1 MKRLSRLVSLS
12 CFSIFVSACG
22 SNDSQQDLV
31 NFINE
36 NKQRPPGVVEEPP
49 KIAAYEVF
57 TYDAYQL
64 RSPFEQ
70 PVAIV
75 NETIVSPSSNVKP
88 DLIRQQERLE
98 QYDLIN
104 LEMVGTLERN
114 GVLWALISDSDGGIE
129 RVRVGNHL
137 GTNYGRISN
146 ITRDRIDIVEIVA
159 SGEAWLERPN
169 LLQLRSSGE

>member
-1 MKRLSRLVSLS
+1 MKRLSRLISLS
-12 CFSIFVSACG
+12 CLSVLVVACG
-22 SNDSQQDLV
+22 SNESQQDLID
-31 NFINE
+31 FINE
-36 NKQRPPGVVEEPP
+36 NKQRAPGTVKEPP
-49 KIAAYEVF
+49 KIAAYKAF

-70 PVAIV
+70 PLAIV

-98 QYDLIN
+98 EYDLIN

-114 GVLWALISDSDGGIE
+114 GILWALISDSDGGIE
-129 RVRVGNHL
+129 RVRVGNYL
-137 GTNYGRISN
+137 GTNYGKISN

-159 SGEAWLERPN
+159 SGDAWLERPN
-169 LLQLRSSGE
+169 LLQIRSSGE